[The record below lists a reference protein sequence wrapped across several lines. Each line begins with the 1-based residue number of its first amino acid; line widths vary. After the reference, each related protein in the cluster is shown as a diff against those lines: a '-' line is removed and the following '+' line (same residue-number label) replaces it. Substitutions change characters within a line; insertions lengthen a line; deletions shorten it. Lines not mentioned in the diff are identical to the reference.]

1 MEHRLDYKLDA
12 AEPRHRPILQTCCWS
27 FWRYAALHCL
37 VETKRVFDELEGEG
51 LTLTLTLTLKNTK
64 NI

>member
-1 MEHRLDYKLDA
+1 MEQRLDYRLDA
-12 AEPRHRPILQTCCWS
+12 AELRHRPILQTGCWS

-51 LTLTLTLTLKNTK
+51 ESLNLKNTK
-64 NI
+64 II